1 MAVIADFPSYPEWV
15 DSMKTA
21 EVLTVAPDGR
31 AETVRMVLDHTLV
44 KDDYV
49 LAYEWRRNAVSWKL
63 IRGNLLKA
71 MDGTYALRP
80 TPTGTNVTY
89 TLESGRQ
96 HAHDRHVSAQGRED
110 DHRRCPQRA
119 EEASRRLTAV
129 PDDAGLLGIG
139 VDIGGTK
146 VAAGVVDETGRI
158 LERRQTPTPTQ
169 SPQAAEDTIVDLV
182 TELRRRLPEV
192 RSVGIGAAGWVD
204 NRQAVVAFSPH
215 LAWRNE
221 PLKEQL
227 AKRIDL
233 PLIVDNDANAA
244 AWAEY
249 RFGAGQGS
257 SVLVCLTLGTGIGG
271 GLVINGQLFRGTYG
285 MAGEWGHMISVPGG
299 HRCECGNRG
308 CWEQYASGN
317 ALVREAR
324 ELARSNSPM
333 AYRLLEMLGG
343 DPDAITGPGV
353 TEAALKGETT
363 AIELLGDVGTWLG
376 EGIANLAAALDPD
389 LFVIGGGVSAAGDL
403 LLQPARIAFARTLT
417 GRGFRIKARIELAR
431 FRNDA
436 GLIGAADLA
445 RVAMVEPPRSSRP
458 GFWPQAEESLL
469 PPAGADDGA
478 RARPR
483 RRRRADDAEGAG

>member
-1 MAVIADFPSYPEWV
+1 M
-15 DSMKTA
+15 
-21 EVLTVAPDGR
+21 
-31 AETVRMVLDHTLV
+31 
-44 KDDYV
+44 
-49 LAYEWRRNAVSWKL
+49 
-63 IRGNLLKA
+63 
-71 MDGTYALRP
+71 
-80 TPTGTNVTY
+80 
-89 TLESGRQ
+89 
-96 HAHDRHVSAQGRED
+96 
-110 DHRRCPQRA
+110 
-119 EEASRRLTAV
+119 
-129 PDDAGLLGIG
+129 
-139 VDIGGTK
+139 DIGGTK
-146 VAAGVVDETGRI
+146 VAAGVVDEAGRI

-169 SPQAAEDTIVDLV
+169 SPQAAEDAIVDLV
-182 TELRRRLPEV
+182 TELRRLQPEV

-353 TEAALKGETT
+353 TEAALKGEST

-403 LLQPARIAFARTLT
+403 LLQPARMAFARTLT
-417 GRGFRIKARIELAR
+417 GRGFRTKAGIELAR

-445 RVAMVEPPRSSRP
+445 RHAMVEPPRSSRP

-469 PPAGADDGA
+469 PIAGSEQGA
-478 RARPR
+478 
-483 RRRRADDAEGAG
+483 